1 MLWLAID
8 MQRSPALVFLLSIV
22 TCGLYLI
29 YWYVQV
35 YKEMEQLTGKTPT
48 GNGYFI
54 DFLLTVVTCGVWGII
69 VDYKISIQ
77 LDELL
82 VARGLPPQDSGM
94 IVIVLDIASYF
105 TAAITYMATSALQQ
119 DILNKVWETGAQ
131 AQPPARTY

>member
-1 MLWLAID
+1 MP
-8 MQRSPALVFLLSIV
+8 RSPALVFLLAVV

-35 YKEMEQLTGKTPT
+35 YRELEQLTGKTPT

-69 VDYKISIQ
+69 VDYKISVQ
-77 LDELL
+77 LDDVLRS
-82 VARGLPPQDSGM
+82 RGLPPQDSGT
-94 IVIVLDIASYF
+94 VVLVLDVASYF

-119 DILNKVWETGAQ
+119 DILNKVWEAGGPLT
-131 AQPPARTY
+131 QPAPGQKTY